1 MKKVLAGRTVW
12 ELGGLIAGV
21 VLLAFG
27 AAAIYMGASGLGT
40 VKTNVQQEK
49 ITAGDDMTPALIK
62 AGWAETGIATPVT
75 FPTCS
80 LTEGESIDNGTEAR
94 CFAEYMRIHALESSG
109 GLTYSEM
116 GRFLAAADPAN
127 PAGTSN
133 PEAALTDDS
142 GKPVAN
148 GARNTWVTATA
159 LSSALN
165 MAFFAE
171 NVAKFGIIV
180 GIALVL
186 AGVGFFVLAEVALR
200 KRVTAAA
207 PAGAPARTAVAAS

>member
-1 MKKVLAGRTVW
+1 MKRLLAGRTVW

-27 AAAIYMGASGLGT
+27 AAAIFMGVSGLGT

-49 ITAGDDMTPALIK
+49 ITAGNDMTPALIK
-62 AGWAETGIATPVT
+62 EGWAETGITTPVT
-75 FPTCS
+75 FPTCG

-116 GRFLAAADPAN
+116 GRFVAAADPTN
-127 PAGTSN
+127 PAGTN
-133 PEAALTDDS
+133 NADEALIDDND
-142 GKPVAN
+142 KPVAN
-148 GARNTWVTATA
+148 AARNTWVTATA

-186 AGVGFFVLAEVALR
+186 AGVGFFVLAEMTLR
-200 KRVTAAA
+200 KRIAATAPAEVTARAA
-207 PAGAPARTAVAAS
+207 EAAS